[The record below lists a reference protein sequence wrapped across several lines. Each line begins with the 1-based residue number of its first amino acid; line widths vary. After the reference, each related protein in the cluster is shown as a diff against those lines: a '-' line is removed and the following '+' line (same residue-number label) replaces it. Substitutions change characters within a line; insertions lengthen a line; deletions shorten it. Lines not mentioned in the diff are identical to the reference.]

1 MFQTTSI
8 GLDVHAKSIHA
19 AVLDTTTGELTSQR
33 LSDATDAG
41 VIDFIHTHCNDP
53 TNARVVYEAGPTG
66 YHLARAL
73 SAANIDCDIIAT
85 SKLIR
90 PTGDKVKT
98 DKRDAEFLAR
108 VAAVGEY
115 TTVRIPT
122 VEEESAR
129 DLVRARDDI
138 RQSLVSAK
146 HRTSKLL
153 LRRGFVFAGK
163 TAWTDQYWQWLRRIR
178 ADGLDGAG
186 PGTLA
191 AFDDGYEAI
200 ATLDQRRRGLDRRIT
215 EAAATSTFAPTV
227 ARLSCLRGISTL
239 SAYALAVEIGDW
251 TRFTP
256 RSIGAYLGLTPSEHS
271 SGQSRIQGGITRTGN
286 THARR
291 LLVESAWHHA
301 KPYRIGKILRTQFEA
316 VPTPVA
322 THADKGNRRLHARWE
337 TMKIRKKKNTVI
349 TAAVARETA
358 GWCQALV
365 TMDA

>member
-1 MFQTTSI
+1 MFQTSSI

-19 AVLDTTTGELTSQR
+19 AVLDTTTGELTSKR
-33 LSDATDAG
+33 LSDATDAA

-53 TNARVVYEAGPTG
+53 TNACVVYEAGPTG

-85 SKLIR
+85 SKLTR

-98 DKRDAEFLAR
+98 DKREAEFLAR

-153 LRRGFVFAGK
+153 LRQGFVFAGK
-163 TAWTDQYWQWLRRIR
+163 TAWIDQYWQWLRRIR

-186 PGTLA
+186 PGSLA
-191 AFDDGYEAI
+191 AFDYGYEAI

-227 ARLSCLRGISTL
+227 PACP
-239 SAYALAVEIGDW
+239 AY
-251 TRFTP
+251 
-256 RSIGAYLGLTPSEHS
+256 GASRPCPPTPSPS
-271 SGQSRIQGGITRTGN
+271 KSGTGPGSRPDP
-286 THARR
+286 
-291 LLVESAWHHA
+291 SA
-301 KPYRIGKILRTQFEA
+301 
-316 VPTPVA
+316 PTS
-322 THADKGNRRLHARWE
+322 G
-337 TMKIRKKKNTVI
+337 
-349 TAAVARETA
+349 
-358 GWCQALV
+358 
-365 TMDA
+365 